1 MSPSGS
7 QPLVGPCCCLH
18 TNVDLPGRVGL
29 PVSKLCTESK
39 EARNIK
45 EGNILGINVICKV
58 KANLRCVVDLHDS
71 SATQQACMCIYYIVC
86 RYLRYP

>member
-39 EARNIK
+39 EARNTK
-45 EGNILGINVICKV
+45 EGNILGINMICKAT
-58 KANLRCVVDLHDS
+58 ANLRCFVDLHDS
-71 SATQQACMCIYYIVC
+71 SPTSMCICTIQFAGI
-86 RYLRYP
+86 